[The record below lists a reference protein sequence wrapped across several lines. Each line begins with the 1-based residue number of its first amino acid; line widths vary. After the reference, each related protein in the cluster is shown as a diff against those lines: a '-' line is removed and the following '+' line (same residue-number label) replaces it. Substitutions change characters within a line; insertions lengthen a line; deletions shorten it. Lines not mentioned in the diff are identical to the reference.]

1 MTTTADHPWTA
12 ALSLKQ
18 QWPSDPAGAWAGL
31 NDLFRGGCAPDPP
44 LHGDYAGTLLATR
57 TLAPL
62 DALVRGFDRQ
72 GLWWHGK
79 SFDAGRE
86 AGENRFDR
94 RFRRVTRLFWPL
106 YRGIR
111 DDPPSGIRAFR
122 FRTWLG
128 AGVVDPDLQVLKIDY
143 TAGANPFAVRRVLDE
158 LVQVAP
164 ETYVGKA
171 NLLLRGGRSAASRW
185 RTVAFF
191 GLRRVGARREA

>member
-1 MTTTADHPWTA
+1 MTTIKDHLWST
-12 ALSLKQ
+12 ALSLKE
-18 QWPSDPAGAWAGL
+18 QWPSDPAGAWTGL
-31 NDLFRGGCAPDPP
+31 NDLFLGGRLPDPP
-44 LHGDYAGTLLATR
+44 LHGDYAGALLATR

-62 DALVRGFDRQ
+62 DALVRAFDRQ

-79 SFDAGRE
+79 SFDARLA

-122 FRTWLG
+122 FRTWAG
-128 AGVVDPDLQVLKIDY
+128 AGIVDPDLHVLKIDY
-143 TAGANPFAVRRVLDE
+143 SAEPNPLAVRRVLDE

-171 NLLLRGGRSAASRW
+171 NLLFRGRW

-191 GLRRVGARREA
+191 GLQPLKAVDSRQ

>member
-1 MTTTADHPWTA
+1 VRTTVDHPWTE
-12 ALSLKQ
+12 ALSLKE
-18 QWPSDPAGAWAGL
+18 QWPRDPAGAWAGL
-31 NDLFRGGCAPDPP
+31 NDLFRSGCAPDPP
-44 LHGDYAGTLLATR
+44 LQGDYAGTLLATR
-57 TLAPL
+57 TLAPF
-62 DALVRGFDRQ
+62 DALVRFFDRQ

-79 SFDAGRE
+79 SFDAERE

-122 FRTWLG
+122 FRTWAG

-143 TAGANPFAVRRVLDE
+143 TAGANPLAVRRVLDE

-164 ETYVGKA
+164 ETYFGKA
-171 NLLLRGGRSAASRW
+171 NLLLRGRW

-191 GLRRVGARREA
+191 GLRTEGDRR